1 MNRRVLFPL
10 LTLAVTAVLP
20 GPRRNDR
27 DGSFD
32 HKFLSKVTHHYQ
44 GAIKMAELYQQNA
57 ARSEPK
63 TLCSKIGTDQR
74 SDKPQMEQWSAQG
87 IAVRKCVFRRCL

>member
-1 MNRRVLFPL
+1 
-10 LTLAVTAVLP
+10 
-20 GPRRNDR
+20 
-27 DGSFD
+27 
-32 HKFLSKVTHHYQ
+32 
-44 GAIKMAELYQQNA
+44 MAELYQQNA